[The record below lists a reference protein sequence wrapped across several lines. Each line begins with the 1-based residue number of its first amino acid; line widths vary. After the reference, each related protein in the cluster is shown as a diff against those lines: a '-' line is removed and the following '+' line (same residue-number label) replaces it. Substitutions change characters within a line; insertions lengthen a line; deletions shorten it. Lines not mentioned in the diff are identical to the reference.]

1 MNHAVLLPILLPL
14 VCGALLLWPGGQP
27 RRFARGLSLASCAA
41 LLVLACHLLLRAGSG
56 EIEVYRLGDWPA
68 PFGIVLVL
76 DRLAAL
82 MLLATAVLALPAA
95 LYASTGEDR
104 QGPWFHALF
113 QFQLAGL
120 NGAFLTGD
128 LFNLFVFFEILL
140 IASYALLLHGG
151 GRARSGAGLH
161 YVLLNLVGSS
171 LFLIALG
178 IFYGVGGTLNM
189 ADLAMQVAMA
199 EGDNARLLEA
209 AALLMFAVFALKA
222 ALLPLGFW
230 LPRSYAAA
238 PAAVAALFA
247 VMTKVG
253 IYAILRVTTLIFG
266 TNAGE
271 LAQLLTP
278 WLWPLALLTLAFGAA
293 GALGATTLVAL
304 IGYLVL
310 ISIGTLLAAIALATP
325 ESIAAALYY
334 LLHTTWVSG
343 ALFLLAGAI
352 RFHRGAAGDNLAT
365 AGPALPRPALLGALF
380 LFAAIAVTGLPP
392 LSGFVGKLLIL
403 QATPIGTPALWLW
416 TLILGGSLCVLVAL
430 SRAGSTLFWR
440 VDPNVST
447 SGGRTPRPALL
458 AIAALLVASALLSV
472 FGAGVIDYLDATARQ
487 LLDSGR
493 TLEQVLMPA
502 GEAPL
507 PPETFN
513 DETPSQEP
521 LP

>member
-1 MNHAVLLPILLPL
+1 MSHAVLLPILLPL
-14 VCGALLLWPGGQP
+14 TCGALLLWFGH
-27 RRFARGLSLASCAA
+27 RRARAVSVASCTA
-41 LLVLACHLLLRAGSG
+41 LLALALYLVARAGG
-56 EIEVYRLGDWPA
+56 GDIEVYRLGDWPA

-82 MLLATAVLALPAA
+82 MLLATAALALPAA
-95 LYASTGEDR
+95 IYACAGEDR
-104 QGPWFHALF
+104 RGPWFHALF

-238 PAAVAALFA
+238 PAAAAALFA

-253 IYAILRVTTLIFG
+253 IYGILRINTLIFG
-266 TNAGE
+266 ASGGE
-271 LAQLLTP
+271 LAHVLLP
-278 WLWPLALLTLAFGAA
+278 WLWPLALLTLGF
-293 GALGATTLVAL
+293 GALGALGARAL
-304 IGYLVL
+304 AELGGYLVL
-310 ISIGTLLAAIALATP
+310 ISVGTLLAAIALATP
-325 ESIAAALYY
+325 EALGAALYY
-334 LLHTTWVSG
+334 LLHSTWVSG
-343 ALFLLAGAI
+343 ALFLLAGVM
-352 RFHRGAAGDNLAT
+352 RLHRGEAGDRFV
-365 AGPALPRPALLGALF
+365 AGPPLPQAALLGGLF
-380 LFAAIAVTGLPP
+380 LLAAVAVAGLPP

-403 QATPIGTPALWLW
+403 QAVPLDGAAAWLW
-416 TLILGGSLCVLVAL
+416 ALVLGGSLCALVAL

-440 VDPNVST
+440 IDASAGAATV
-447 SGGRTPRPALL
+447 RTPPVALL
-458 AIAALLVASALLSV
+458 AITALLASSVLLSIGG
-472 FGAGVIDYLDATARQ
+472 GAAIGYLDATGRQ

-493 TLEQVLMPA
+493 TVEQVLMPA
-502 GEAPL
+502 TAPSQML
-507 PPETFN
+507 YPHDTFN
-513 DETPSQEP
+513 TLDQEA